1 MLQYNI
7 YYSLDDTAML
17 NAWRTTVT
25 TYKWLIRT
33 GRHFIYCLIYIVIFS
48 LFFSMTSLHQRICIY
63 MLRLY
68 AFMGFMRDRGCHVI
82 IIYPNVRGPS
92 TDIIVHKSI
101 CGYYITF
108 SRILYEYFQRFQYIR
123 PRDTIYICKPII
135 HIINLYPFRR
145 NSFGYII
152 YTNCSLCR

>member
-48 LFFSMTSLHQRICIY
+48 LFFSMTSLYQRICIY
-63 MLRLY
+63 VATVCLYGLY
-68 AFMGFMRDRGCHVI
+68 ARPWLSCHYNISERAGAIDRHYCA
-82 IIYPNVRGPS
+82 
-92 TDIIVHKSI
+92 
-101 CGYYITF
+101 
-108 SRILYEYFQRFQYIR
+108 
-123 PRDTIYICKPII
+123 
-135 HIINLYPFRR
+135 
-145 NSFGYII
+145 
-152 YTNCSLCR
+152 